1 MTPDDGDMAD
11 RKRAIFQG
19 LSPRRRKFI
28 EKIGY
33 DAWDPFQEPK
43 EPLDLRRD
51 ASDRTPR
58 RLVDAFLAA
67 HPDASDA
74 FAKGAWEMC
83 MGLMTA
89 SERHRG
95 MDAFCRWYGALLA
108 HEGTSAGDGP
118 HGEKP

>member
-1 MTPDDGDMAD
+1 MPDALDPAA
-11 RKRAIFQG
+11 RKRAIFEK
-19 LSPRRRKFI
+19 LSPRRRRFI

-33 DAWDPFQEPK
+33 DAWDPFQPPMEPV
-43 EPLDLRRD
+43 DLRLDPTR
-51 ASDRTPR
+51 RTAR
-58 RLVDAFLAA
+58 ELVDAFLTA

-83 MGLMTA
+83 LGLMTA